1 MDEEKI
7 QQQPKAKDNFRRWDD
22 PLFNDLRKLFSRA
35 KRRAEIEARDAAKE
49 ELRAQKKEQR
59 KAEARVRDAKRR
71 KSQAEAK
78 IRKAEN
84 ARRAAIKAAK
94 EARSMSAK
102 KRRFLEDKKK

>member
-1 MDEEKI
+1 MPSRKYILSNPDYQARVLARMEEEK
-7 QQQPKAKDNFRRWDD
+7 
-22 PLFNDLRKLFSRA
+22 A

-59 KAEARVRDAKRR
+59 KAEARARDAKRR

-84 ARRAAIKAAK
+84 ARRAALKAAK
-94 EARSMSAK
+94 EARPMSAK
-102 KRRFLEDKKK
+102 KRRYLEDKKK